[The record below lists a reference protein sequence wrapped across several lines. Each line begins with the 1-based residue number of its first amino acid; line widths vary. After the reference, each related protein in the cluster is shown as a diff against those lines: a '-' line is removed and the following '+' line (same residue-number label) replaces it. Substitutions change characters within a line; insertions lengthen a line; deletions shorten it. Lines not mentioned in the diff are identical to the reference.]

1 MADDKKATD
10 GAENTKSQNQ
20 QGQDEQDKSKEK
32 KILTLTEEEFN
43 QKLQSEADKR
53 VSEALKT
60 SKQKWEK
67 EVSEKIQKE
76 REEAE
81 RLATMNEE
89 ERQKA
94 IAAKREAELNERE
107 TSLKRKEMELEAV
120 KILDEKG
127 LPVKFARTLI
137 GTNADTT
144 MTNISDFEKEWN
156 AALDKKVA
164 ERLKSKTPPADDQK
178 SRKMDMNALI
188 RSQARKR

>member
-10 GAENTKSQNQ
+10 GAENTKDQNQ
-20 QGQDEQDKSKEK
+20 QGQDKQDKKV
-32 KILTLTEEEFN
+32 LTLTEDEFN
-43 QKLQSEADKR
+43 QRLQSETDKR
-53 VSEALKT
+53 VTEALKT

-94 IAAKREAELNERE
+94 IAAKREDELNKRE
-107 TSLKRKEMELEAV
+107 SELRRKEMQLEAV

-127 LPVKFARTLI
+127 LPVKFASTLI
-137 GTNADTT
+137 GQSADDT
-144 MTNISDFEKEWN
+144 MTNISNFEKEWN

-164 ERLKSKTPPADDQK
+164 DRLKSKTPPADDQK
-178 SRKMDMNALI
+178 ERKLDMNALI
-188 RSQARKR
+188 RSQARRR